1 MNEQPVLT
9 QSPQRHRV
17 LGKNT
22 DTLLSDPMDLNFITS
37 QIIQA
42 AIAVHKALGPGLLE
56 SVYQK
61 CMVIELNRMGIR
73 VESELELP
81 IFYRDQKITD
91 LGFRIDLLVESV
103 IIVELKSVEA
113 VKPVHK
119 KQLLTYLRL
128 AEKEIGLLINFNEV
142 LLKDGISRI
151 INKPL

>member
-1 MNEQPVLT
+1 
-9 QSPQRHRV
+9 
-17 LGKNT
+17 
-22 DTLLSDPMDLNFITS
+22 MDLNFITS

>member
-1 MNEQPVLT
+1 MN
-9 QSPQRHRV
+9 
-17 LGKNT
+17 
-22 DTLLSDPMDLNFITS
+22 LNFISS

-42 AIAVHKALGPGLLE
+42 AITVHKALGPGLLE

-61 CMVIELNRMGIR
+61 CMVIELERMGMR
-73 VESELELP
+73 VKSEVELP

-91 LGFRIDLLVESV
+91 LGFRIDLLVESM
-103 IIVELKSVEA
+103 IIVELKSVET

-128 AEKEIGLLINFNEV
+128 ADKELGLLMNFNEV

>member
-1 MNEQPVLT
+1 M
-9 QSPQRHRV
+9 
-17 LGKNT
+17 KN
-22 DTLLSDPMDLNFITS
+22 LNVISS

-42 AIAVHKALGPGLLE
+42 AITVHKALGPGLLE
-56 SVYQK
+56 SVYQT
-61 CMVIELNRMGIR
+61 CMVIELGRMGVE
-73 VESELELP
+73 VESEVQLP
-81 IFYRDQKITD
+81 VFYRGQKVTE

-103 IIVELKSVEA
+103 VVVELKSVAA

-128 AEKEIGLLINFNEV
+128 ADKELGLLMNFNEV

>member
-1 MNEQPVLT
+1 MTLC
-9 QSPQRHRV
+9 S
-17 LGKNT
+17 LC
-22 DTLLSDPMDLNFITS
+22 DTFFWSCVRWDAMDLNFITS

-61 CMVIELNRMGIR
+61 CMVIELDRMGIR

>member
-1 MNEQPVLT
+1 MN
-9 QSPQRHRV
+9 
-17 LGKNT
+17 
-22 DTLLSDPMDLNFITS
+22 LNFISS

-42 AIAVHKALGPGLLE
+42 AITVHKALGPGLLE

-61 CMVIELNRMGIR
+61 CMVIELERMGMR
-73 VESELELP
+73 VKSEVELP

-91 LGFRIDLLVESV
+91 LGFRIDLLVESM
-103 IIVELKSVEA
+103 IIVELKSVET

-128 AEKEIGLLINFNEV
+128 AHKELGLLMNFNEV